1 LEIAQPAAALQLP
14 RGIASPPASVDET
27 IRVRRSTRS
36 FESGPL
42 SLEDLG
48 FVLEMAQGHAALT
61 RAPGVELLVVAH
73 RVEGLAVG
81 LYRYDSRAHALASLR
96 MGDLR
101 EALTRTCLGQEKAGE
116 AGIAIAMVAE
126 VARSA
131 AARGERAYRD
141 LLVEAGAIGERV
153 YLAAEARRLSA
164 RNLAAFRDG
173 ELNALLGTDG
183 RERAVIHLTLVGRGD

>member
-1 LEIAQPAAALQLP
+1 
-14 RGIASPPASVDET
+14 VDET

-36 FESGPL
+36 FEPGLL
-42 SLEDLG
+42 SPDDLA
-48 FVLEMAQGHAALT
+48 FVLEMAQGRAALE
-61 RAPGVELLVVAH
+61 RAPGVELLVVVH
-73 RVEGLAVG
+73 RVEGVAAG
-81 LYRYDSRAHALASLR
+81 LYRYDPRAHALATLR
-96 MGDLR
+96 TGDLR
-101 EALTRTCLGQEKAGE
+101 EALTRSCLGQQKAGE
-116 AGIAIAMVAE
+116 AGAAIAMVAE
-126 VARSA
+126 VDRSA

-141 LLVEAGAIGERV
+141 LLLEAGAIGERI